1 MNTTNLENAV
11 NQLMP
16 NVLKAGML
24 ILVVLGLVMLTVAI
38 IRYVK
43 KDITSKELTKDI
55 LIAVGTC
62 LIGLLMKVLIPYVAT
77 YEVDYSTPYKL
88 SFPALYFII
97 LFVWA
102 IVASGRGDK

>member
-1 MNTTNLENAV
+1 MNTTNLENTV

-16 NVLKAGML
+16 NLLNTGML
-24 ILVVLGLVMLTVAI
+24 ILVVLGLAMFTIAI
-38 IRYVK
+38 IRYLKKEITIKELVK
-43 KDITSKELTKDI
+43 KIV
-55 LIAVGTC
+55 IAVVTC
-62 LIGLLMKVLIPYVAT
+62 FVGVLLKVLIPYVGP

-102 IVASGRGDK
+102 IVVNGRGDK